1 MLTQILSIVRNLNTQ
16 PVPSEPSM
24 TEAPT
29 NITAEVEI
37 YATQYCPF
45 CWRAKDLLSSKGVD
59 YTEID
64 VGMDSGLRREMT
76 ERSGGGRTVPQIFI
90 NGSPIGGCDE
100 LYALESQ
107 GALNPMLEGAT

>member
-1 MLTQILSIVRNLNTQ
+1 
-16 PVPSEPSM
+16 M

-37 YATQYCPF
+37 YATQYCLF

-100 LYALESQ
+100 LYALEHE
-107 GALNPMLEGAT
+107 GALNPLLEGVT

>member
-1 MLTQILSIVRNLNTQ
+1 
-16 PVPSEPSM
+16 M

-45 CWRAKDLLSSKGVD
+45 CWRAKDLLSSKGVE

-64 VGMDSGLRREMT
+64 VGMDSDLRREMT

-90 NGSPIGGCDE
+90 NGTPIGGCDE
-100 LYALESQ
+100 LYALDSQ
-107 GALNPMLEGAT
+107 GALNPMLEGTT